1 MLEMFKII
9 IDQLIYNKVINILVI
24 LYVTFKF
31 KKNYLLLHAFNFILN
46 DKKNLL
52 IDHIYDEGQFLL
64 LKLED
69 E

>member
-1 MLEMFKII
+1 M
-9 IDQLIYNKVINILVI
+9 
-24 LYVTFKF
+24 
-31 KKNYLLLHAFNFILN
+31 KNYLLLHAFNFILN